1 MTQTATP
8 PSTANPERKN
18 PLANLDWRRYVI
30 YIGFAVVFL
39 FFAITLGDDGFL
51 TGNNLLNIV
60 RQTATITII
69 AVGMTYVIAAAAD
82 RSERRRHRRS
92 GQRRHRHGHRQLRCL
107 SSASWPAWPSGWW
120 SAPSTA
126 RWSQC

>member
-8 PSTANPERKN
+8 PSTTNPERKN

-51 TGNNLLNIV
+51 TGNNLPNIV
-60 RQTATITII
+60 RQPPPARLIARGITYSTPPAEMNLSVGATADLASVVTAMTI
-69 AVGMTYVIAAAAD
+69 A
-82 RSERRRHRRS
+82 
-92 GQRRHRHGHRQLRCL
+92 
-107 SSASWPAWPSGWW
+107 
-120 SAPSTA
+120 
-126 RWSQC
+126 

>member
-8 PSTANPERKN
+8 PSTTNPERKN

-60 RQTATITII
+60 RQTATSRHR
-69 AVGMTYVIAAAAD
+69 GRHDLRHRRRPD
-82 RSERRRHRRS
+82 RSERRRHGWP
-92 GQRRHRHGHRQLRCL
+92 GQCRHRHDHRQLGVFL
-107 SSASWPAWPSGWW
+107 ASWQGCPSGWW

-126 RWSQC
+126 RWSPC